1 MKRLYEIAWPV
12 TEPEYRQDPA
22 LSYSTLARYEREGFA
37 KLDTLFEQIS
47 SPSLTFGSIVD
58 ELITGDKDSFDKRFL
73 VAEFPK
79 LKPAQEK
86 AVQELVATY
95 GETAKSIYDISDSD
109 LLAVLDS
116 CGFNTHFKQVTRLNS
131 IREQEC
137 CDYYRL
143 LRASNGKEVI
153 SQEDYDDASK
163 CAEAL
168 HSSPATGVYFGSD
181 SDDVKRYY
189 QLKFKATIDGVD
201 YRCMA
206 DLIVVDYK
214 KKVIVPCDLKT
225 SSHMEYE
232 FADSF
237 IKWRY
242 DIQARLYWR
251 IIRQCMDNDDYFKD
265 FELKPYRFIVV
276 NRHNTKPLVWE
287 FPETSN
293 EEELTYGYRRLRTP
307 WCIGKELSE
316 YLKVRPAVPN
326 GIKTVGLNNITE
338 YLKEKYGR
346 EDTNQVDE
354 AG

>member
-1 MKRLYEIAWPV
+1 MKNTVNIVPRQSNLQKYEKPREFRGTPYGTILSQALYGKVQRLS
-12 TEPEYRQDPA
+12 R
-22 LSYSTLARYEREGFA
+22 
-37 KLDTLFEQIS
+37 
-47 SPSLTFGSIVD
+47 
-58 ELITGDKDSFDKRFL
+58 
-73 VAEFPK
+73 
-79 LKPAQEK
+79 
-86 AVQELVATY
+86 
-95 GETAKSIYDISDSD
+95 
-109 LLAVLDS
+109 
-116 CGFNTHFKQVTRLNS
+116 
-131 IREQEC
+131 
-137 CDYYRL
+137 
-143 LRASNGKEVI
+143 NGV
-153 SQEDYDDASK
+153 
-163 CAEAL
+163 
-168 HSSPATGVYFGSD
+168 HSSEWKREAPDFQG
-181 SDDVKRYY
+181 DDIVSSMQQCIAVHKRTHKE
-189 QLKFKATIDGVD
+189 QRPLWKI
-201 YRCMA
+201 
-206 DLIVVDYK
+206 L
-214 KKVIVPCDLKT
+214 
-225 SSHMEYE
+225 
-232 FADSF
+232 
-237 IKWRY
+237 